1 MKRFH
6 LASTALFALGLT
18 GCSHRQF
25 DRFMDH
31 PILSWAP
38 FTQADIDK
46 LNPLANATSAT
57 ISRYSNTSCRT
68 QAEQRTEYLDSDQYG
83 EDDIADIFDRIYRAC
98 VADEKKYG
106 H

>member
-6 LASTALFALGLT
+6 LASIILVASGLT
-18 GCSHRQF
+18 GCSHPQF

-46 LNPLANATSAT
+46 LNPLAKATPAT
-57 ISRYSNTSCRT
+57 VGRYSNKACRT
-68 QAEQRTEYLDSDQYG
+68 QAEQRTEYLDLDQYG
-83 EDDIADIFDRIYRAC
+83 EDDIANIFSRNYYTC

>member
-6 LASTALFALGLT
+6 LASTILFALALT

-68 QAEQRTEYLDSDQYG
+68 QAEQRTIYLDSDQYG
-83 EDDIADIFDRIYRAC
+83 EGDIADIFARIYRAC
-98 VADEKKYG
+98 AADEKKYG
-106 H
+106 R